1 MTPATAKNSKTTRT
15 FETFDIRAAKSL
27 EEQRKLGEKIV
38 AALQRDSLIQIKKN
52 PQEDLLTAQALL
64 QNKKFNQLPQEAKI
78 KFVSDTTYTGY
89 VFSGEE
95 KKGGQY
101 DQVEVYTV
109 FPHFDKE
116 DERVK
121 TLRLPCHGEA
131 IYPSVE
137 YKNAIEAY
145 MEATGNMCDQ
155 LIEIIG
161 LGLGLEPNHH
171 LSEMVRDGFHHARI
185 LRFKSQVEAEGSS
198 NGISAHS
205 DYGFLIA
212 ASQDDVG
219 GLWVRPIENKEK
231 RGRNYL
237 EEETTIGAYN
247 DQPGWVFVTPM
258 ESVWT
263 VFVGDMMEVATQR
276 KLKANLHKVIL
287 NEERERF
294 AIAYFHEPKFSQ
306 TLQAVNSKGK
316 KKEIVYGKHLTKMYT
331 KAYPDRITTKRIESE
346 ELCNNIDKLPK
357 ISF

>member
-1 MTPATAKNSKTTRT
+1 MTSATTKKTNTTRT
-15 FETFDIRAAKSL
+15 FETFDIRAANNLK
-27 EEQRKLGEKIV
+27 EQRQLGERIV
-38 AALQRDSLIQIKKN
+38 AALQRDSLIQIQKT

-64 QNKKFNQLPQEAKI
+64 QNRRFHQLPQEEKI

-95 KKGGQY
+95 KKGGQF
-101 DQVEVYTV
+101 DKVEVYTV
-109 FPHFDKE
+109 LPHFDKD

-145 MEATGNMCDQ
+145 MKATGNMCDQ

-161 LGLGLEPNHH
+161 LGLGLEPNHY
-171 LSEMVRDGFHHARI
+171 LSKMVRDGFHHARV
-185 LRFKSQVEAEGSS
+185 LRFKSQKEAGGAS

-219 GLWVRPIENKEK
+219 GLWVRPIENGEK

-263 VFVGDMMEVATQR
+263 VFVGDMMELATER

-287 NEERERF
+287 NEERGRF
-294 AIAYFHEPKFSQ
+294 AIAYFHEPKFNQ
-306 TLQAVNSKGK
+306 TFQSVNSKGK
-316 KKEIVYGKHLTKMYT
+316 KKEIVYGKHLTNMYA
-331 KAYPDRITTKRIESE
+331 KAYPNRSTTKRIESE
-346 ELCNNIDKLPK
+346 ELCKNIQR
-357 ISF
+357 ISGN